1 MKGTDQL
8 MAKLTFKAFT
18 IRDIVFL
25 AVITAVT
32 LLFSGPFAPLVM
44 TATKLGVQAAAMA
57 LPFALMT
64 SIGLRKVK
72 KPGSLTLVGLFSG
85 LVLLLMAPVM
95 FFNQLIGALLSEG
108 TALLLFKTYDNK
120 KTILFSSGLFSFF
133 TIPLTA
139 IVNILAK
146 GRSVKEQIGNPFTFV
161 LIVAGAILLG
171 FIGAFIGNKIADEL
185 EKAGKL

>member
-1 MKGTDQL
+1 MTKV
-8 MAKLTFKAFT
+8 TFKAFT

-44 TATKLGVQAAAMA
+44 TATKLGVQAIAMA
-57 LPFALMT
+57 LPFSLMT
-64 SIGLRKVK
+64 SVGLRKVK
-72 KPGSLTLVGLFSG
+72 KPGSLTLIGLFSG

-146 GRSVKEQIGNPFTFV
+146 GRSIEEQIGNPLTFV
-161 LIVAGAILLG
+161 LIVAGTIILG
-171 FIGAFIGNKIADEL
+171 FAGAFIGNKIADEL